1 MRETEVKIKVTDGVS
16 VYSRI
21 TGFAEGIVPLVL
33 FEDDTLYDFPDIR
46 LFKAGSIFRLRR
58 SSAAVRDEAGKYT
71 AKPDPEKYKLTWKG
85 PSDTSRGYKEVE
97 ELEFD
102 VSEPAAMSGMLRSF
116 GLTPLF
122 RYQKYRSVFEL
133 RGVKIIYDETP
144 MGLFLEIEGEADKID
159 ETAGGLG
166 FARPDF
172 ISLDYYSLWR
182 AYCRENNMPE
192 GDMLFNDR

>member
-1 MRETEVKIKVTDGVS
+1 MRETEVKIKVTDGAS

-21 TGFAEGIVPLVL
+21 TGFTEGIVPLVQ
-33 FEDDTLYDFPDIR
+33 FEDDALYDFPDLR
-46 LFKAGSIFRLRR
+46 LFKAGSIFRLRK
-58 SSAAVRDEAGKYT
+58 SSAAVRDEAGNFS
-71 AKPDPEKYKLTWKG
+71 AKPDSEKYKLTWKG
-85 PSDTSRGYKEVE
+85 PSDTSRGNKEVE

-102 VSEPAAMSGMLRSF
+102 IGEPAAMFGMLRSF

-122 RYQKYRSVFEL
+122 RYQKFRSVFEL
-133 RGVKIIYDETP
+133 NGVKIIYDETP

-166 FARPDF
+166 FTRSEF

-182 AYCRENNMPE
+182 AYCRENNLPE
-192 GDMLFNDR
+192 GDMLFKDR